1 MELDNQDLKILEILQ
16 VDVKAS
22 TEKLSEEAGLS
33 SASIQRRL
41 KRLRDNKVIS
51 AEVAIVSPKAVGQ
64 TMTFIISV
72 QLRRDNIECFGAFK
86 AKIQKSPR
94 IQQCYY
100 VTGEADFILIVTAQD
115 MEDFDKF
122 TQQMF
127 FADSNVLHF
136 KTSVVMDRT
145 KVSLALPLIKS
156 HPSGTNVK

>member
-1 MELDNQDLKILEILQ
+1 MELDKQDLKILEILQ

-22 TEKLSEEAGLS
+22 IEWLSEEVGLS

-64 TMTFIISV
+64 AMTFIISV
-72 QLRRDNIECFGAFK
+72 QLRRDNVDCFSAFK
-86 AKIQKSPR
+86 TKIKTSPR

-100 VTGEADFILIVTAQD
+100 VTGEADFILIVTAKD
-115 MEDFDKF
+115 MEDFENF

-127 FADSNVLHF
+127 FADRNVLHF

-145 KVSLALPLIKS
+145 KVSLALPLY
-156 HPSGTNVK
+156 

>member
-1 MELDNQDLKILEILQ
+1 MELDNQDLKILDILQ

-22 TEKLSEEAGLS
+22 TETLSEEAGLS
-33 SASIQRRL
+33 TASIQRRL

-64 TMTFIISV
+64 NMTFIISV

-86 AKIQKSPR
+86 TKIKKSPR

-100 VTGEADFILIVTAQD
+100 VTGEADFILIVTAKD
-115 MEDFDKF
+115 MEDFDNF

-145 KVSLALPLIKS
+145 KVSLALPL
-156 HPSGTNVK
+156 T